1 MAAAALQFVVAHPVV
16 VSVIP
21 GGQNVAETRQN
32 AGLLNRDIPAAFW
45 ADLREGGLVHPAA
58 PVPE

>member
-1 MAAAALQFVVAHPVV
+1 MAAAALQFIVAHPVV

-32 AGLLNRDIPAAFW
+32 AEMLDVEIPAAFW
-45 ADLREGGLVHPAA
+45 ADLRESGLIHAKA
-58 PVPE
+58 PTP

>member
-32 AGLLNRDIPAAFW
+32 AGMLDVVIPPAFW
-45 ADLREGGLVHPAA
+45 AEVRASGLLHPQA
-58 PVPE
+58 PIPE